1 MALALALLAL
11 AAAGAG
17 PAEEG
22 QVLDEVA
29 AVVRAPGG
37 ETRVVTLSKLREE
50 ARIAMVSRG
59 ATDAAFRPLDGPAL
73 RAALQWLVDQIL
85 LFDEVTR
92 LRVFEVDR
100 TEVLGELRRFKEK
113 FARAQDFQAF
123 LDDNQLTEEELM
135 AVLRRMLRVQHYLD
149 SRVMRTARVPDADV
163 EAYYRAHPSDFGGL
177 TLDQVKEPIRSR
189 LSEDRIQA
197 EVRSVVGDLR
207 ARGAVRLVGGLAPEK

>member
-1 MALALALLAL
+1 MAIALVLLAL

-50 ARIAMVSRG
+50 ARIALVSRG

-73 RAALQWLVDQIL
+73 RAALQWYVDQIL

-100 TEVLGELRRFKEK
+100 AEVLAELRRFQGR
-113 FARAQDFQAF
+113 FARPEDFRAF
-123 LDDNQLTEEELM
+123 LDENELTEEELM

-163 EAYYRAHPSDFGGL
+163 EAYYRTHHADFGAL
-177 TLDQVKEPIRSR
+177 SLEQVKEPIRAR

-197 EVRSVVGDLR
+197 EVKSLVEDLR
-207 ARGAVRLVGGLAPEK
+207 ARGEVRLVGSLAPEK

>member
-1 MALALALLAL
+1 MAIALALLAL

-73 RAALQWLVDQIL
+73 RAALQWVVDQIL

-113 FARAQDFQAF
+113 FARPEDFRAF
-123 LDDNQLTEEELM
+123 LDDNELTKEELM

-149 SRVMRTARVPDADV
+149 SRGMRTARVADADV
-163 EAYYRAHPSDFGGL
+163 EAYYSAHRSDFGGL
-177 TLDQVKEPIRSR
+177 TLDQVKEPIRAR

-207 ARGAVRLVGGLAPEK
+207 ARGVVRLVGGLAPEK

>member
-1 MALALALLAL
+1 MAIALALLAL

-73 RAALQWLVDQIL
+73 RAALQWVVDQIL

-113 FARAQDFQAF
+113 FARPEDFRAF
-123 LDDNQLTEEELM
+123 LDDNELTKEELM

-149 SRVMRTARVPDADV
+149 SRVMRTARVADADV
-163 EAYYRAHPSDFGGL
+163 EAYYSAHRSDFGGL
-177 TLDQVKEPIRSR
+177 TLDQVKEPIRAR

-207 ARGAVRLVGGLAPEK
+207 ARGVVRLVGGLAPEK